1 MWPYFE
7 SQDWLQGLDQL
18 ASNDYVVFDH
28 FLPEERAAELL
39 RLFMEFNAEGEL
51 QAAKIG
57 SFDEEKRRD
66 SIRTDWIRWLYR
78 TQDMRLE
85 WFFEGLDAFR
95 AALSRDLFITLQG
108 YEFHFA
114 LYPKG
119 AFYRAH
125 YDQFQH
131 RDNRTL
137 SFVLYL
143 NEGWVKGDGGE
154 LKIHTPHEYLVEPV
168 FNRLVLF
175 RSDTVLHEVLPA
187 RKPRRSLTGWL
198 LKQPSDVGI
207 LGI

>member
-1 MWPYFE
+1 MWPDFE
-7 SQDWLQGLDQL
+7 SQEWLQGLDQL
-18 ASNDYVVFDH
+18 ANNDYVVFDH
-28 FLPEERAAELL
+28 FLPGALASNLL
-39 RLFMEFNAEGEL
+39 IAFKEFNQEGEL

-57 SFDEEKRRD
+57 SFVEEKRRD
-66 SIRTDWIRWLYR
+66 AIRTDWIRWLDP
-78 TQDMRLE
+78 TQDVSLE
-85 WFFEGLDAFR
+85 WFFEGLDGFR
-95 AALSRDLFITLQG
+95 AALSRDLFITLKG

-114 LYPKG
+114 LYPEG
-119 AFYRAH
+119 AFYKAH

-143 NEGWVKGDGGE
+143 NQDWVPGDGGE
-154 LKIHTPHEYLVEPV
+154 LKIHKPTGGIVEPI